1 MKLLNKAKAK
11 IALLLSAVMS
21 IAGTVMAFAEETPGA
36 GSSVDVASQLST
48 AATDATTQINSVIT
62 TLFPIVLGVIVTV
75 IVVFMG
81 IRMFKKFIKQSN
93 G

>member
-1 MKLLNKAKAK
+1 MKLVNKFKK
-11 IALLLSAVMS
+11 TIAAALAVVMS
-21 IAGTVMAFAEETPGA
+21 LAMSVMAFADDA
-36 GSSVDVASQLST
+36 SSSVDVAGQLST
-48 AATDATTQINSVIT
+48 AATNATGQINTVIT

>member
-1 MKLLNKAKAK
+1 MNYLKKIKSKA
-11 IALLLSAVMS
+11 IILLSAMMS
-21 IAGTVMAFAEETPGA
+21 LAMSCLAFANDT
-36 GSSVDVASQLST
+36 SSVDVASQLGT
-48 AATDATTQINSVIT
+48 AATNATGQINSVIT
-62 TLFPIVLGVIVTV
+62 TLFPIVLGIIVTV

>member
-1 MKLLNKAKAK
+1 MNKIKKLM
-11 IALLLSAVMS
+11 VMIFS
-21 IAGTVMAFAEETPGA
+21 GIFTAACSVLAFANETGN
-36 GSSVDVASQLST
+36 SVDVASQLST
-48 AATDATTQINSVIT
+48 AATNATTQINGVIT

-75 IVVFMG
+75 LVVFMG